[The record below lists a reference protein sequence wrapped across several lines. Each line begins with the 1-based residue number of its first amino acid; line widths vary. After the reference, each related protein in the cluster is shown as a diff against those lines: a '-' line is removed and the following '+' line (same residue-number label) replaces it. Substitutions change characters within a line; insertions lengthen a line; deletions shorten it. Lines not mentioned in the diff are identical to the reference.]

1 MDRKLIVSI
10 AIIVA
15 MVAVA
20 AIIFL
25 PHSSGV
31 SPEPGGLPK
40 FALTSDRIKEAYLY
54 ARDDPDALDG
64 VKCYCSCMQVTHNG
78 RIHQRGLLDC
88 FIKENGDYESHGASC
103 QMCVDDT
110 LQVKDLY
117 AEGRTKD
124 EIKPVID
131 AKHANLTRTM

>member
-1 MDRKLIVSI
+1 MDGKLIISI

-15 MVAVA
+15 LVAVA

-25 PHSSGV
+25 PHSSGI
-31 SPEPGGLPK
+31 SPDPSGLPK
-40 FALTSDRIKEAYLY
+40 YALANARITDAYVY
-54 ARDDPDALDG
+54 ARDNPDALNG
-64 VKCYCSCMQVTHNG
+64 VKCYCSCMQVAHNG

-110 LQVKDLY
+110 LQVKSLY
-117 AEGRTKD
+117 TEGRTKD

-131 AKHANLTRTM
+131 AKRANLTRSM